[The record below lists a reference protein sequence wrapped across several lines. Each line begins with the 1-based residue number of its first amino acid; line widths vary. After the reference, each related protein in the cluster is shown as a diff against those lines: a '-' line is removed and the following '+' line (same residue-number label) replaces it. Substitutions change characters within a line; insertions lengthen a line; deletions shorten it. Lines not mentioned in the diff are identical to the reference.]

1 MKTAGIIYNP
11 DKARARDDVKRFK
24 ALIVRKKCKA
34 VVIPSDAK
42 QLPRLDFAITL
53 GGDGTMLKA
62 GRLLAPLGIPVL
74 GVNMGSL
81 GFLAETTPAEAP
93 AVISDI
99 ISDNCMIEERM
110 MLDVAIKSRQG
121 RPRRVTRE
129 FALNDITI
137 HSGLSGRVID
147 IRASINDEF
156 LANYLGDGVII
167 STPTGSTAYS
177 LAAMGPIV
185 HPHLSLFVITPI
197 CPHTLT
203 QRPLILSTNHVL
215 SFTAEVKNSKEKP
228 LVSVDG
234 QLNYELNEGDAV
246 TVSVSNNPLQLIINP
261 KRKYFSILRT
271 KLKWGER
278 GEHASKSSD

>member
-1 MKTAGIIYNP
+1 MKTAGIIFNP
-11 DKARARDDVKRFK
+11 DKKRARDEMKRLK
-24 ALIVRKKCKA
+24 ALIARKKCKA
-34 VVIPSDAK
+34 VVIPSDMK
-42 QLPRLDFAITL
+42 RLPHLDFAITL

-62 GRLLAPLGIPVL
+62 SRLLAPLGIPVL

-81 GFLAETTPAEAP
+81 GFLAETTPEEAP

-99 ISDNCMIEERM
+99 LSDNYMIEERM
-110 MLDVAIKSRQG
+110 MIEININSKAGK
-121 RPRRVTRE
+121 TRE

-137 HSGLSGRVID
+137 HSGLSGRVIN
-147 IRASINDEF
+147 INANINDEF

-185 HPHLSLFVITPI
+185 HPHLSLFIITPI

-203 QRPLILSTNHVL
+203 QRPLIVSTNHAL
-215 SFTAEVKNSKEKP
+215 SFVADVRNSKEKP

-234 QLNYELNEGDAV
+234 QLNYPLGDGDTIAI
-246 TVSVSNNPLQLIINP
+246 SASNNPLQLIINP
-261 KRKYFSILRT
+261 KRKYFQILRA

-278 GEHASKSSD
+278 GENATKLTD